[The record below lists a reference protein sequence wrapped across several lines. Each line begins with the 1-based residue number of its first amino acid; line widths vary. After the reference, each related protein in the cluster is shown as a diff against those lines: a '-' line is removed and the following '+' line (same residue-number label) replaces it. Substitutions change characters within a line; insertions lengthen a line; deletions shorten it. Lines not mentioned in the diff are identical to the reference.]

1 MPKARKEPAQ
11 GAPDEPKASANNVS
25 FRLGVADLE
34 VLAAVATAQSTS
46 PGLLAKQW
54 VLDRLENPQSSSSQ
68 QAADVEAII
77 QTVHTH
83 LVEVRREL
91 AISVESIL
99 VASGRVS
106 KEEARKW
113 VDDQIRHKKHV
124 VNQQS
129 DQSGK
134 LP

>member
-11 GAPDEPKASANNVS
+11 GAPDEPKASANKVS

-34 VLAAVATAQSTS
+34 VLAAVATAQSSS

>member
-1 MPKARKEPAQ
+1 MPKAKKEPAQ
-11 GAPDEPKASANNVS
+11 GAPEEPKAAAINVA
-25 FRLGVADLE
+25 FRLGLADME

-54 VLDRLENPQSSSSQ
+54 VLDRLENPQPASSESV
-68 QAADVEAII
+68 ADVEAII